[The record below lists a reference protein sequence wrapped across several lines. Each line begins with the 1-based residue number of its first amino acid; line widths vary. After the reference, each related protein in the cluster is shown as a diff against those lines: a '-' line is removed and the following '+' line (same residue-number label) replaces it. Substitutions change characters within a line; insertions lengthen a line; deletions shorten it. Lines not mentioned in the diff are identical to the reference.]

1 MPRKKAS
8 SNNVDKFNHPE
19 YNNQNRLKDVEDVED
34 TEDLGDNYLSDY
46 EKYAEGIRVLSS
58 LGYTFIPHSNP
69 DCVGHRV
76 YLDTPF
82 TLISKDGKTITDV
95 NPPKNLK
102 WRKRISLGTRRK
114 RIRLD

>member
-19 YNNQNRLKDVEDVED
+19 YNSQNRLKDVED
-34 TEDLGDNYLSDY
+34 TEDLGDNFLSDY
-46 EKYAEGIRVLSS
+46 DKYAEGIRVLSS

-76 YLDTPF
+76 YVDTPF
-82 TLISKDGKTITDV
+82 TLISRSVLPCLPNCSSMWSKKCKPV
-95 NPPKNLK
+95 EMSHFPLPSRFNLM
-102 WRKRISLGTRRK
+102 
-114 RIRLD
+114 